1 MKIEADGFCGRKATL
16 ITRIDCVDIF
26 TLDFR
31 AHLDTHTHTHT
42 PGNTEIVTHTGTA
55 RYMYALASHSA
66 HSRRQYSNIL
76 TSQSPHLEMSLN
88 DVVSA

>member
-42 PGNTEIVTHTGTA
+42 HQATPKLSLTPGLHDTCTRLRLIQHTVEGNTAIF
-55 RYMYALASHSA
+55 
-66 HSRRQYSNIL
+66 
-76 TSQSPHLEMSLN
+76 
-88 DVVSA
+88 